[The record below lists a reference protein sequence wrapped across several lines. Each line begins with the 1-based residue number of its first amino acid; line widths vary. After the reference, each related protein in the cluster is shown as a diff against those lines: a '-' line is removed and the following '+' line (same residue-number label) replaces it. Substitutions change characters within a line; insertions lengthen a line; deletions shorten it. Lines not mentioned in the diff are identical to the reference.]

1 VHGGTGSNKSIKV
14 YVSTL
19 DSGGDTPGKI
29 ITATVNTWTS
39 ITVNLSEIGNPA
51 TIKRLN
57 FQNNSASS
65 QTAVYFDDIR
75 LE

>member
-1 VHGGTGSNKSIKV
+1 MSYT
-14 YVSTL
+14 
-19 DSGGDTPGKI
+19 I